1 MTAGRQALGI
11 PSQYVDG
18 VAGFRYLDLRCD
30 ARALIPR
37 PETEGLVDLALG
49 LRRTGRALDL
59 GTGSGC
65 IALAL
70 ASEGKYDEVI
80 GVDLSGE
87 ALALARENSA
97 VSAVSVRWVKGNWVD
112 PVRDERFDLVVSN
125 PPYIATDELAGL
137 DPSVRDWEPW
147 LALDGGQDGLR
158 ATERIL
164 RDVPAVLAPAGVL
177 VLELDSRRAG
187 ESAALALSQGWI
199 DVSITR
205 DSFGRDRYLTARREP
220 TS

>member
-1 MTAGRQALGI
+1 MTAGRQALGM
-11 PSQYVDG
+11 PSQYAVG
-18 VAGFRYLDLRCD
+18 LAGFRFLDLRCD

-70 ASEGKYDEVI
+70 ASEGEYDEVI

-97 VSAVSVRWVKGNWVD
+97 VSAVSVRWVKGNWVV

-187 ESAALALSQGWI
+187 ESAALARSRGWI

>member
-1 MTAGRQALGI
+1 MTAGRQALGM
-11 PSQYVDG
+11 PSQYAVG
-18 VAGFRYLDLRCD
+18 LAGFRFLDLRCD

-70 ASEGKYDEVI
+70 ASEGEYDEVI

-97 VSAVSVRWVKGNWVD
+97 VSAVSVRWVKGNWVV

-125 PPYIATDELAGL
+125 PPYIATDELSGL

-187 ESAALALSQGWI
+187 ESAALARSRGWI